1 MPKAIS
7 IRRFAKR
14 VRVTEAA
21 IRKGIRNGRMPKS
34 IRGGKIVDVALA
46 EREWRENRD
55 PGHDFQSPSGLTTG
69 LTGVRQREIT
79 ARATKLEQDVARRAG
94 TLVPAAEVEV
104 RWSARVVAART
115 KLLGLPSRAKQRM
128 PHLTAADLTEL
139 DRLVRE
145 ALEELGTAQAT
156 A

>member
-1 MPKAIS
+1 MPVTRKAITLVG
-7 IRRFAKR
+7 FAKR
-14 VRVTEAA
+14 VHVDEAA
-21 IRKGIRNGRMPKS
+21 IRKAIRSGRLAQS

-46 EREWRENRD
+46 AREWRENRD
-55 PGHDFQSPSGLTTG
+55 PGHDFQSPSE